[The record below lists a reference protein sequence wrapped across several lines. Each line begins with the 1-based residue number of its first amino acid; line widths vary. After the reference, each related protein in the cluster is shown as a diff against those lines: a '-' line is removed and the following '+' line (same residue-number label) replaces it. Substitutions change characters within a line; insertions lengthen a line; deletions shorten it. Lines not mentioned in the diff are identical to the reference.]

1 MKNKMLERHLFTAV
15 GMSNLLL
22 KQAED
27 LMEKISRLKKIYSI
41 EDLEK
46 SSEKLL
52 GVSKK
57 ICETKKILDRAVEK
71 YGERQLDQ
79 AQEELAE
86 LIVAISKYKRA
97 VDKDR
102 NTDKAVIDV
111 IEEIADVNIMIKQVM
126 MLLDIEEFEVQNIEI
141 AKLNRLEKGWIVN
154 EQR

>member
-1 MKNKMLERHLFTAV
+1 M
-15 GMSNLLL
+15 G
-22 KQAED
+22 
-27 LMEKISRLKKIYSI
+27 
-41 EDLEK
+41 
-46 SSEKLL
+46 
-52 GVSKK
+52 
-57 ICETKKILDRAVEK
+57 ILDRAVEK

-97 VDKDR
+97 AAKDK
-102 NTDKAVIDV
+102 NIDKAVIDV

>member
-1 MKNKMLERHLFTAV
+1 M
-15 GMSNLLL
+15 G
-22 KQAED
+22 
-27 LMEKISRLKKIYSI
+27 
-41 EDLEK
+41 
-46 SSEKLL
+46 
-52 GVSKK
+52 
-57 ICETKKILDRAVEK
+57 ILDRVVEK

-97 VDKDR
+97 VDKEN

-141 AKLNRLEKGWIVN
+141 AKLNRLEK
-154 EQR
+154 RMDS